1 MLPGEILPTLWDSIH
16 MEWDSVRMGWACLIL
31 SEWAWATILM
41 QWVWA
46 TALTDSEW
54 VFTIHFSILDGAG
67 DLDSILASTLGL
79 ETECTIPS
87 VEATTTHS
95 GVVISLAHF
104 MEWEDQL
111 LLMDQSSSYPEVK
124 MATEILSTV
133 LDLAVVLPIPMGPVL

>member
-16 MEWDSVRMGWACLIL
+16 MEWDSVHMEWDSVRMG
-31 SEWAWATILM
+31 WAWATILT

-46 TALTDSEW
+46 TVLTDSEW

-67 DLDSILASTLGL
+67 DLDLILASTLGL

-124 MATEILSTV
+124 MATEMLSTV